1 MMAAANVSEKPAF
14 IENPAGILAIFFVVL
29 AILFRIGQ
37 HPKIG
42 KVFHVV
48 PMLIFCYFVP
58 TALATAGIIP
68 HESPLY
74 SWIKTYALPVALLL
88 LILAL
93 DIQAL
98 LRLGPKAVIMLL
110 AGTLGVVLGGPLAL
124 FLGIKIFGADN
135 LPPDLWQGM
144 TALAGSWIGGGA
156 NFVAL
161 GDIAGASDPMM
172 ALMVVPDV
180 AVANVWMAVLLWG
193 AAFQHAIDKFT
204 GANASAIRELET
216 KLADFQQ
223 RVARIPTLA
232 DFLVILAIGFGVAWV
247 SFAGGAALDK
257 AADRTVR
264 SVAAQTTQL
273 SAEELTTLSTF
284 KVGRAI
290 DKSTESAPAVYESLP
305 FLQRAKYRIARFCA
319 DQLGATTWKFLLL
332 TTIGLLLSF
341 TPLRNLEGAG
351 ASKIGS
357 VMIYLLVACI
367 GASANFV
374 AIGENLNLIV
384 VAAIWICV
392 HIVVMLGTAWL
403 IKAPIFFV
411 AVGSQANIGGA
422 ASAPVVAAAY
432 HPALAPVGALMAVA
446 GYVLGTYAGLLCMT
460 MLRSVAGAG

>member
-1 MMAAANVSEKPAF
+1 MLIASGGGSTSGH
-14 IENPAGILAIFFVVL
+14 IENPAGILAVFLVVL
-29 AILFRIGQ
+29 AILFRLGQ
-37 HPKIG
+37 TKGGGKI
-42 KVFHVV
+42 FSFV

-68 HESPLY
+68 HSSPLY

-93 DIQAL
+93 DLKAL

-124 FLGIKIFGADN
+124 YCGIQLFGADG
-135 LPPDLWQGM
+135 LPPDLWQGL

-161 GDIAGASDPMM
+161 GDIAGATDPMM

-193 AAFQHAIDKFT
+193 AAFQHTIDRIT

-216 KLADFQQ
+216 KLADFQE
-223 RVARIPTLA
+223 RVARIPTLT

-247 SFAGGAALDK
+247 SFAGGKML
-257 AADRTVR
+257 ADGAEYTVR
-264 SVAAQTTQL
+264 DMAAKTTSL
-273 SAEELTTLSTF
+273 SEAELQELPTF

-290 DKSTESAPAVYESLP
+290 DEAVAEDASAMKALSVGDR
-305 FLQRAKYRIARFCA
+305 FVYRIARFSS

-332 TTIGLLLSF
+332 TTIGLFLSF
-341 TPLRNLEGAG
+341 TPLRNYEGAG

-357 VMIYLLVACI
+357 VLIYLLVACI
-367 GASANFV
+367 GASANFTE
-374 AIGENLNLIV
+374 IGKNLNLIV
-384 VAAIWICV
+384 IAAMWMVV
-392 HIVVMLGTAWL
+392 HITVLLVTAWL

-446 GYVLGTYAGLLCMT
+446 GYVLGTYAGLLCMS
-460 MLRSVAGAG
+460 MMRAVSGG